1 MGAVRRGNV
10 AGVPQART
18 SLKDLQCPE
27 QSPRLRLVRGMHT
40 SHTGVRLPAA
50 AGDRQRLA
58 QGSSALAASAGETGN
73 ALRLRIPPC
82 HSGLSRP
89 EAPPL

>member
-10 AGVPQART
+10 AGVPEARA

-27 QSPRLRLVRGMHT
+27 LSLRWRLASGMHT
-40 SHTGVRLPAA
+40 SHAGVRLPAA

-58 QGSSALAASAGETGN
+58 QGSSALAASAREARN
-73 ALRLRIPPC
+73 AVRRRFPPC
-82 HSGLSRP
+82 HGGLSRP
-89 EAPPL
+89 AAPPL